1 MTSTVRSPGCGAPAR
16 LVRRAPLSQRGP
28 LGIVLLG
35 LLAAGC
41 AGSSVTVDSRLLRA
55 DLEVVD
61 CLFPGVVR
69 RLGDSVYMTQRRPGK
84 TTAADCRASGGEY
97 TEYDQA
103 DQATALRVWLPAAE
117 AGDAEAQN
125 TVGVIFEQGRGGE
138 PNYEAA
144 AIWYQRAAEQGH
156 AGAQFNLGS
165 LYERGQG
172 VPADKLRALNLYRQ
186 SWGLAEDDIIYQSAA
201 AEQIAEVRA
210 ELQQQ
215 IAEKD
220 ENIASLGKSLQDAE
234 GQLAR
239 ARSRPNADVSELNRQ
254 IEGLRRMIS
263 TFEAERRSSSSQL
276 ASLRAPTAAGAA
288 AGPAANAM
296 DPAEVRK
303 ALGVDFGRY
312 YALVI
317 GNQHYEAID
326 DLQTPVSDAQRAA
339 RVLRERYGFSVQVL
353 EDANDVTMLR
363 ALDSLNSRLKPEDN
377 LLIYYAGHGER
388 LQAGKNEVGYWLP
401 VNAAGPPQTTFWV
414 QNEQIT
420 AHLARMPARRIL
432 VVADSCYAGLL
443 STDPNYRLFGTGKG
457 YSVEAIKT
465 KLPRRSRLLLSSGG
479 DRPVLDT
486 GGGNNSVFAR
496 AFLDVLETNTG
507 VLAAPELFD
516 RISSRVEAAAARSGF
531 NQKPEFKSIQSANH
545 GMGDF
550 FFVPKS

>member
-1 MTSTVRSPGCGAPAR
+1 MSGWAGRAGCVAL
-16 LVRRAPLSQRGP
+16 LV
-28 LGIVLLG
+28 
-35 LLAAGC
+35 LAAGC
-41 AGSSVTVDSRLLRA
+41 AGSSATVDSRLLRS

-69 RLGDSVYMTQRRPGK
+69 RLGDSVYQTQRRPGR

-138 PNYEAA
+138 PNHEAA
-144 AIWYQRAAEQGH
+144 AIWYQRAADQGH
-156 AGAQFNLGS
+156 SAAQFNLGS
-165 LYERGQG
+165 LYERGAG
-172 VPADKLRALNLYRQ
+172 VPLDKLRALNLYRQ

-201 AEQIAEVRA
+201 AEQIGELRA
-210 ELQQQ
+210 ALEKEIADKDDSIGVLQKQLKDQQ
-215 IAEKD
+215 D
-220 ENIASLGKSLQDAE
+220 
-234 GQLAR
+234 QLAR
-239 ARSRPNADVSELNRQ
+239 LNRQQQQARPPAEVAELNKQ
-254 IEGLRRMIS
+254 IEGLQRMIS
-263 TFEAERRSSSSQL
+263 NFEAERRSSNSRLS
-276 ASLRAPTAAGAA
+276 ALRAPTASAAAA
-288 AGPAANAM
+288 AGPMANTL

-317 GNQHYEAID
+317 GNQHYQAID

-339 RVLRERYGFSVQVL
+339 SVLRDRYGFSVQVL

-363 ALDSLNSRLKPEDN
+363 ALDNLNSRLKPDDN

-388 LQAGKNEVGYWLP
+388 LEAGKSEVGYWLP
-401 VNAAGPPQTTFWV
+401 VNAAEPPQTTFWV

-420 AHLARMPARRIL
+420 AHLARMPARRVL

-486 GGGNNSVFAR
+486 GGGTNSVFAR
-496 AFLDVLETNTG
+496 AFIDVLEANTG
-507 VLAAPELFD
+507 VLSAPELFA
-516 RISSRVEAAAARSGF
+516 RVTSRVETAASRSGF
-531 NQKPEFKSIQSANH
+531 AQKPEFKSIQSANH